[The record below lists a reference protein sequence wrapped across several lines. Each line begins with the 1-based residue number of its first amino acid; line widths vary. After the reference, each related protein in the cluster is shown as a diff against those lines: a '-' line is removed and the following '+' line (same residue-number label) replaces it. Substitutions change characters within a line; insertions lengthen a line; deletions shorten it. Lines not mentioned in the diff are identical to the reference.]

1 MNEVWRRVDF
11 NLSTCFGRRCFGR
24 WTRILVLLALYGLGQ
39 GVVASAQSWVN
50 LGPGAYY
57 AKIIKVDP
65 STPSTLYAG
74 FVWEYGDFPFGGVLK
89 STNSGQSWSNASTGL
104 PTNLDIYALA
114 IDPKTPTT
122 IYAGLTSNGVYK
134 SIDGGNSWSA
144 AGTGLLSG
152 GTVRALA
159 INPVTPTTVYA
170 ATDVVFGNT
179 SGQVFVSVDGGSTWN
194 SVSNGLPI
202 DAYGLHDV
210 EIDPATPSTLY
221 VAVFGD
227 GVYKSTD
234 SGNTWAAINTGLTSL
249 FDHNVAIALTSPTTV
264 YVASCTNGVFIMFGG
279 SGPTLT
285 ASPTSV
291 SSDSTVTATWAG
303 IASPSSTD
311 LIGLYQPN
319 ASDSEYIDWI
329 YVSCS
334 KWAGS
339 PRASGS
345 CPFVLPAT
353 LAAATYQL
361 RLLANDGF
369 TVLAT
374 SNNFT
379 VTH

>member
-1 MNEVWRRVDF
+1 M
-11 NLSTCFGRRCFGR
+11 
-24 WTRILVLLALYGLGQ
+24 
-39 GVVASAQSWVN
+39 SAQNNS
-50 LGPGAYY
+50 
-57 AKIIKVDP
+57 
-65 STPSTLYAG
+65 
-74 FVWEYGDFPFGGVLK
+74 VL
-89 STNSGQSWSNASTGL
+89 
-104 PTNLDIYALA
+104 ALA
-114 IDPKTPTT
+114 IDPQTPTTIYAGFSNRCVYRCVGAAAKSNLTKMGWPRGPIVNALAIDPQTPTT

-194 SVSNGLPI
+194 SASNGLPI

-221 VAVFGD
+221 AAVFGD

-234 SGNTWAAINTGLTSL
+234 SGNTWTAMKAGLTSL
-249 FDHNVAIALTSPTTV
+249 FDHNVAIALTSPTTL
-264 YVASCTNGVFIMFGG
+264 YVASCTNGVFMMFGG

-319 ASDSEYIDWI
+319 ASNSEYIDWI
-329 YVSCS
+329 YVSCAKS
-334 KWAGS
+334 AGS

-353 LAAATYQL
+353 LATGPFQL
-361 RLLANDGF
+361 LLIANYAF
-369 TVLAT
+369 TVLVT

-379 VTH
+379 VTNYSSGTPCAPCATGISS

>member
-1 MNEVWRRVDF
+1 MW
-11 NLSTCFGRRCFGR
+11 
-24 WTRILVLLALYGLGQ
+24 GLCG
-39 GVVASAQSWVN
+39 N
-50 LGPGAYY
+50 TE
-57 AKIIKVDP
+57 I
-65 STPSTLYAG
+65 TPSEVFLRVRTADRAG
-74 FVWEYGDFPFGGVLK
+74 AMRVRACPRTWISMHWRL
-89 STNSGQSWSNASTGL
+89 
-104 PTNLDIYALA
+104 IR
-114 IDPKTPTT
+114 
-122 IYAGLTSNGVYK
+122 NGVYK

-144 AGTGLLSG
+144 VGTGLLSG

-234 SGNTWAAINTGLTSL
+234 SGNTWTAMKAGLTSL

-264 YVASCTNGVFIMFGG
+264 YVASCTNRVSIMFGG
-279 SGPTLT
+279 SSPTLT
-285 ASPTSV
+285 ASPTSI
-291 SSDSTVTATWAG
+291 SSDGTLTATWAG
-303 IASPSSTD
+303 IASSSSTD
-311 LIGLYQPN
+311 WIGLYQPN
-319 ASDSEYIDWI
+319 ASNSEYIDWI

-334 KWAGS
+334 QWAGS

-353 LAAATYQL
+353 TGTYQL
-361 RLLANDGF
+361 RLLANDGY